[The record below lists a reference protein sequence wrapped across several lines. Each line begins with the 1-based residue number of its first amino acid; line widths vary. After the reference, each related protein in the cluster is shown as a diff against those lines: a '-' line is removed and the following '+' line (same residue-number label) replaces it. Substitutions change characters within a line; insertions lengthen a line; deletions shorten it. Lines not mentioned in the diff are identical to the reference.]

1 MLNWLRLILKSKAR
15 RGVAPSKTPL
25 PPHAKNTSTYQE
37 RGIQGVRFIH
47 INQRGIA
54 LIELIIAVA
63 LSVVI
68 TGATTATIFQVIEGS
83 ARTNNHMTA
92 VRQVQNAGYWV
103 SHDAQ
108 TAQSVNTTGTDGFPL
123 TLTWTAWDGIKYE
136 VVYSENT
143 TNLQRSYSVDGAP
156 VDTIFVAQYVDPSAT
171 SANFTGGE
179 LTFTVKATVGTGS
192 QARSETRL
200 YKVVPRPSS

>member
-1 MLNWLRLILKSKAR
+1 MMFHRLGLIN
-15 RGVAPSKTPL
+15 
-25 PPHAKNTSTYQE
+25 KNQK
-37 RGIQGVRFIH
+37 
-47 INQRGIA
+47 GIA

-83 ARTNNHMTA
+83 NRTNNHMTA

-108 TAQSVNTTGTDGFPL
+108 MAQSVNTTTSDGFPL
-123 TLTWTAWDGIKYE
+123 TLTWTAWDTTEHE

-143 TNLQRSYSVDGAP
+143 TGGRTNLQRSYSVDGAP
-156 VDTIFVAQYVDPSAT
+156 MDTIFVAQYVDLATT

-192 QARSETRL
+192 QARSETRF
-200 YKVVPRPSS
+200 YKVVPRPG